1 MHTYGLSSPG
11 PYDTGRSF
19 LLPIYSAEHD
29 TQGKLH
35 LGSVPH
41 PYLIYTSDNDG
52 PVWILQV
59 RLELELVS
67 SSNSSPN

>member
-19 LLPIYSAEHD
+19 LLCIYSAEHD

-41 PYLIYTSDNDG
+41 PYLIYTSDNDIFF
-52 PVWILQV
+52 PYNLAVISLSHLFLKLCQ
-59 RLELELVS
+59 
-67 SSNSSPN
+67 